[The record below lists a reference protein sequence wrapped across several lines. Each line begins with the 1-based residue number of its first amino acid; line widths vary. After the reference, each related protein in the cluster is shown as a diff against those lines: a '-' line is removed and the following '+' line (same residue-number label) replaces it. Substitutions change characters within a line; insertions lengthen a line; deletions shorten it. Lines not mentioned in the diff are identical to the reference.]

1 MQYLMIFLAVLA
13 VVAFLFLFIFT
24 AIRQIAIRIREQ
36 VRGRYIEELSMFDRI
51 YKEKMDRLKVIRE
64 EQELLDSN
72 IMKKGG
78 NASKERES
86 RDEKKTGAAGNTAPV
101 TGGDFPVSRLSSPDF
116 FEEYRYVKNAFVQ
129 NRDELVSEVAAD
141 EADILWELGV
151 IAEKILKV
159 IPDETAFSM
168 STLEPE
174 EQLELLTECLDERS
188 RELLNWYQEHEKEE
202 TAPFE
207 ILSFWSY
214 VRNLA
219 DLYDSEITVYT
230 SDRNYRASKPGVRTV
245 YDGTICEG
253 IRIRRGSR
261 IYDYSL

>member
-13 VVAFLFLFIFT
+13 VVIFLFLFIFT

-36 VRGRYIEELSMFDRI
+36 VRGRYLEELSVFDRI
-51 YKEKMDRLKVIRE
+51 YKEKMDRLKEIQE

-78 NASKERES
+78 NISEKQDS
-86 RDEKKTGAAGNTAPV
+86 PDETKTGAAGQAASV
-101 TGGDFPVSRLSSPDF
+101 SGGDVPVSRLSSPDF

-129 NRDELVSEVAAD
+129 NRDALVRAASED
-141 EADILWELGV
+141 EPDIMWELGA

-159 IPDETAFSM
+159 IPEETAFSM
-168 STLEPE
+168 STLEPG
-174 EQLELLTECLDERS
+174 EQLELLNEFLDGRS
-188 RELLNWYQEHEKEE
+188 KELLNWYQKHEKEE
-202 TAPFE
+202 NAPFE

-214 VRNLA
+214 VKNLA
-219 DLYDSEITVYT
+219 DLYDSDITVYT
-230 SDRNYRASKPGVRTV
+230 SDRNYQASEPGVKTV

-261 IYDYSL
+261 VYDYSL